1 MVHKDDTMA
10 DFCAPNLAVEAF
22 RLQMEV
28 FERHPNLDVYA
39 SKIYSY
45 LLYSMVKLNKISF
58 NHSDRFIGDTLGF
71 HRTMVIRHK
80 ALLRDRGLIN
90 YVTESHRCVYE
101 ILNVGTPQLQTQK
114 NIGTPQL
121 QTRDYDENV
130 GTPQLQT
137 QNVGTPQ
144 LQTQKN
150 IGTPQLQTR
159 PMANILEA
167 FKKNVGTPQLQ
178 TQNVGTPQLQTAPN
192 VGTPQLHNNSS
203 SSINNTSTKRE
214 NTTNQ
219 NQEGAEKSISQIGA
233 VTNIEYLKSDE
244 FLKIVMDTVPSA
256 NDARGLIHSFYN
268 KNKSRTY
275 ADSTKMIEHWWN
287 WLDIVLANEKQKQLI
302 LAGWNNKLKSEQGIK
317 FDNVKVALMNGGIS
331 KDVVNQLRLVR
342 YEDNELVIN
351 TYDPVIQYLE
361 SEENIEI
368 YKQAIRSNYG
378 KCKLTYTIRKS
389 K

>member
-1 MVHKDDTMA
+1 MVHKDDTVSV
-10 DFCAPNLAVEAF
+10 FCVPNLAVEAF

-28 FERHPNLDVYA
+28 MRDHPDLNSYA
-39 SKIYSY
+39 WKIYTY
-45 LLYSMVKLNKISF
+45 LLYSMVQLNKSSF
-58 NHSDRFIGDTLGF
+58 NHSDRYLAETLCI
-71 HRTMVIRHK
+71 HRSILIKHK
-80 ALLRDRGLIN
+80 PTLRERGLIS
-90 YVTESHRCVYE
+90 YVTESHRCVYA
-101 ILNVGTPQLQTQK
+101 IL
-114 NIGTPQL
+114 NIGTPDVP
-121 QTRDYDENV
+121 TSESDGTPDVSTYVNV
-130 GTPQLQT
+130 GTQHVQKANFGT
-137 QNVGTPQ
+137 QHVPNVGTTRVP
-144 LQTQKN
+144 
-150 IGTPQLQTR
+150 TR
-159 PMANILEA
+159 PMANILES
-167 FKKNVGTPQLQ
+167 FKKNIGTPRLPSL
-178 TQNVGTPQLQTAPN
+178 NVGTQHVPN
-192 VGTPQLHNNSS
+192 VGTPRVHNYS

-275 ADSTKMIEHWWN
+275 SDSSKMIEHWWN

-331 KDVVNQLRLVR
+331 KDVVSQLRLVR